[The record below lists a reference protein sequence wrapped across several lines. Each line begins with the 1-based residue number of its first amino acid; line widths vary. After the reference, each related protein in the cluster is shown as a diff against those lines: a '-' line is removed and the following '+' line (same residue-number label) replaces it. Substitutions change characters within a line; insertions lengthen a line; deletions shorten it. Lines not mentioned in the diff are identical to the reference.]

1 MTLKFND
8 YFSSKAPSIG
18 MVACKL
24 SMALSRKKIV
34 FFTALFL
41 VIASVAPLAIYI
53 ENILNQSTKGRIAA
67 NDYMVKRKA
76 LLEEDAV
83 NRTGYSLVLSD
94 NEKKANAILMAWKHK
109 ELDKAFSTADFIG
122 AESFIT
128 AKSKIEQSQ
137 VFKIIKKMPKGQVP
151 FCLLSLFPLH

>member
-1 MTLKFND
+1 MTLKLND
-8 YFSSKAPSIG
+8 YLSSKTPSIG
-18 MVACKL
+18 TVACKL
-24 SMALSRKKIV
+24 DMGLSRKKIV
-34 FFTALFL
+34 FFAALFL

-53 ENILNQSTKGRIAA
+53 ENILNQSTKSRHAA
-67 NDYMVKRKA
+67 NDYMSNRKV

-83 NRTGYSLVLSD
+83 NRTGYRLKLSS

-137 VFKIIKKMPKGQVP
+137 VFKIIKKMPKG
-151 FCLLSLFPLH
+151 